1 MIKRMLILS
10 TGNKNKV
17 REIKE
22 ILKELPIEVVSK
34 DDINLGHI
42 DVVEDGITLSE
53 NSIKKA
59 RTLSEYTE
67 YMVMADDSG
76 LFVDALNGDPGVYS
90 NRYAGFEG
98 DDNANNIKLLA
109 ALKDIEIEER
119 TAKFI
124 TVIALVLEDKEIITM
139 TGEIKGSIAV
149 ENMGSNGFGYDPLF
163 IPEGYDRSFAQL
175 GHEIKNEISHRA
187 KALEELKKIITK
199 LLEDDSDENNSS
211 K

>member
-42 DVVEDGITLSE
+42 DVVEDGTTLSE

-175 GHEIKNEISHRA
+175 GHEIKNKISHRA

>member
-42 DVVEDGITLSE
+42 DVVEDGTTLSE

-119 TAKFI
+119 TAQFI

-175 GHEIKNEISHRA
+175 GHEIKNKISHRA
-187 KALEELKKIITK
+187 RALEELKSIITK
-199 LLEDDSDENNSS
+199 LLEDDSNENNSS

>member
-42 DVVEDGITLSE
+42 DVVEDGTTLSE

-163 IPEGYDRSFAQL
+163 IPEWYDRSFAQL

>member
-42 DVVEDGITLSE
+42 DVVEDGTTLSE

>member
-42 DVVEDGITLSE
+42 DVVEDGTTLSE

-119 TAKFI
+119 TAQFI

>member
-42 DVVEDGITLSE
+42 DVVEDGTTLSE

-119 TAKFI
+119 TAQFI

-163 IPEGYDRSFAQL
+163 IPEWYDRSFAQL